1 MLLAIMF
8 CIALDHLS
16 MFAVKNWMSRASPMC
31 YLLCLLYSMQ
41 YSEFLSG
48 NVLMSLSRLG
58 VRT

>member
-48 NVLMSLSRLG
+48 NVLMS
-58 VRT
+58 